1 MKVEN
6 FKKNVITTETTLIT
20 TGTNVTA
27 KANEDRI
34 TSDKMRFKNSRKN
47 RKNRTRLKNVS
58 SDGIVFEKEIV

>member
-34 TSDKMRFKNSRKN
+34 TSDKIPQFNNLEKVIKNYCKTGDW
-47 RKNRTRLKNVS
+47 RT
-58 SDGIVFEKEIV
+58 FEWK